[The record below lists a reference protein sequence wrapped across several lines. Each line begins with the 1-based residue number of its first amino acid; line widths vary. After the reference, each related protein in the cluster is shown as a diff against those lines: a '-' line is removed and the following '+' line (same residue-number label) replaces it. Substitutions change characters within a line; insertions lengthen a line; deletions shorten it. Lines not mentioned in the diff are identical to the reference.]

1 MVHWLRFF
9 TWDHYRSGGGRI
21 RLGERIGQLLPQH
34 ATAHQLPSTITAIE
48 VTKVAQRL
56 KFLIETTIPVEL
68 EEARITRPHSAVITK
83 KVVQL
88 AKEAGGEEYK
98 ACVVFGL
105 LVCTKWFKRQALLEL
120 WDAGLHDVQATACE
134 VIAKI
139 LIESEEDQDYL
150 FQEVLLKRYS
160 IIHGGEETTPS
171 NAIERAV
178 DLHAL
183 RIISSSGYQ
192 KCISYL
198 WRGWMIQSEED
209 PTVFVPYKNKV
220 DTNYWTHFNPNRM
233 RAPVYQNW
241 LHISMSLLFLALY
254 TGVINTINPKGDLDV
269 VEGFLYAFTLG
280 FICDE
285 ISKIWKVGRY
295 YIGFWNAFNVTLYSL
310 LTVSFVMRM
319 IALGHPPDD
328 KLDGKRYKFNQLG
341 YNLLAFSAP
350 MFWVRLLLYLDTFR
364 FFGAMLVVLKVM
376 MKESLIFFALLI
388 VVAIGFLQAFI
399 GMDNIDETKTATT
412 FILQAMANTV
422 MQSPDFSGFE
432 NFAPPFGIVLYYV
445 FTFVIMVLLLN
456 ILIALYNSAYT
467 DVTDNSTDE
476 YMALFTQK
484 TMQFVRAPDENVFI
498 APFNLIE
505 IFFLILP
512 FEWWLPDDQ
521 YEHLNTTVMAV
532 IYSPLL
538 LITAFLETR
547 AAHTVIHNRGRGE
560 ADDDIHQEWEVFEPE
575 ERESDFVRCAWRER
589 VEGVRPNI
597 EDDLAVVEVR
607 ALKEEV
613 RALKEAVRG
622 LTWKEK
628 EEGKGES

>member
-1 MVHWLRFF
+1 
-9 TWDHYRSGGGRI
+9 
-21 RLGERIGQLLPQH
+21 
-34 ATAHQLPSTITAIE
+34 
-48 VTKVAQRL
+48 
-56 KFLIETTIPVEL
+56 
-68 EEARITRPHSAVITK
+68 
-83 KVVQL
+83 
-88 AKEAGGEEYK
+88 
-98 ACVVFGL
+98 
-105 LVCTKWFKRQALLEL
+105 
-120 WDAGLHDVQATACE
+120 
-134 VIAKI
+134 
-139 LIESEEDQDYL
+139 
-150 FQEVLLKRYS
+150 
-160 IIHGGEETTPS
+160 
-171 NAIERAV
+171 
-178 DLHAL
+178 
-183 RIISSSGYQ
+183 
-192 KCISYL
+192 
-198 WRGWMIQSEED
+198 MIQSEED

-310 LTVSFVMRM
+310 LTASFVMRM

-445 FTFVIMVLLLN
+445 FTFVIMVC
-456 ILIALYNSAYT
+456 
-467 DVTDNSTDE
+467 
-476 YMALFTQK
+476 K
-484 TMQFVRAPDENVFI
+484 
-498 APFNLIE
+498 
-505 IFFLILP
+505 
-512 FEWWLPDDQ
+512 
-521 YEHLNTTVMAV
+521 
-532 IYSPLL
+532 
-538 LITAFLETR
+538 
-547 AAHTVIHNRGRGE
+547 
-560 ADDDIHQEWEVFEPE
+560 
-575 ERESDFVRCAWRER
+575 
-589 VEGVRPNI
+589 
-597 EDDLAVVEVR
+597 
-607 ALKEEV
+607 
-613 RALKEAVRG
+613 
-622 LTWKEK
+622 
-628 EEGKGES
+628 